1 VKDHNSSQHKRQASS
16 VPRPE
21 TRTGRSHL
29 DVFSQYK
36 PLLFSIAYRLLGSVA
51 DAEDKLQETFIRWQQ
66 SSLEEIESPRAFLV
80 TVISRLCIQHLQ
92 SARVKR
98 EGYVGQ
104 WLPEPILT
112 GNDSDPSETFQMQE
126 SLSMAFLLLL
136 EKLVPIERA
145 AFLLHDVF
153 EYEYAE
159 VAGILGK
166 SEANCRQIVLRA
178 RQHVNENR
186 PRFDASPEQHKKL
199 LESFLAAV
207 EGGDMQALLAVLSDD
222 VVLYSDGGGKAAAAL
237 NPISGPDHVARFVIG
252 ASKKTVPVGVTMRIA
267 QVNGQPSVIY
277 LRPDGRPGCVLTL
290 SIVDGRLHNIYVVTN
305 PEKLAS
311 LPAPLQRFM

>member
-1 VKDHNSSQHKRQASS
+1 
-16 VPRPE
+16 
-21 TRTGRSHL
+21 
-29 DVFSQYK
+29 VFSQHK
-36 PLLFSIAYRLLGSVA
+36 PLLFSIAYRMLGSVA
-51 DAEDKLQETFIRWQQ
+51 DAEDKLQETFIRWQR
-66 SSLEEIESPRAFLV
+66 SSLAEIESPRAFLV

-92 SARVKR
+92 SARLKR
-98 EGYVGQ
+98 EEYVGQ

-112 GNDSDPSETFQMQE
+112 GDDSDPSGTFQMQE

-136 EKLVPIERA
+136 EKLTPIERA

-159 VAGILGK
+159 VAAILGK

-186 PRFDASPEQHKKL
+186 PRFDAAPEQHKKL
-199 LESFLAAV
+199 LESFHAAAA
-207 EGGDMQALLAVLSDD
+207 GGDMQALLAVLSDE

-237 NPISGPDHVARFVIG
+237 NPMSGPDRVARFVIR
-252 ASKKTVPVGVTMRIA
+252 AIEKYVPVGVTMRIA

-290 SIVDGRLHNIYVVTN
+290 EVVGGRLRNIYVVTN
-305 PEKLAS
+305 PEKLAN
-311 LPAPLQRFM
+311 LPARPQHLM

>member
-1 VKDHNSSQHKRQASS
+1 M
-16 VPRPE
+16 
-21 TRTGRSHL
+21 
-29 DVFSQYK
+29 
-36 PLLFSIAYRLLGSVA
+36 LGSVA

-66 SSLEEIESPRAFLV
+66 SSLAEIEFPRAFLV
-80 TVISRLCIQHLQ
+80 TVTSRLCIQHLQ

-98 EGYVGQ
+98 EDYVGQ

-112 GNDSDPSETFQMQE
+112 GDDSDPSGVFQMQE

-136 EKLVPIERA
+136 EKLTPLERA

-153 EYEYAE
+153 DYEYAE

-166 SEANCRQIVLRA
+166 SEANCRQTLVRA
-178 RQHVNENR
+178 RHHVNENR

-199 LESFLAAV
+199 LEAFLAAATQ
-207 EGGDMQALLAVLSDD
+207 GDMQALLAVLSDE

-237 NPISGPDHVARFVIG
+237 NPISGPDHVARFLIG
-252 ASKKTVPVGVTMRIA
+252 AIKKSVPVGVTMRIA
-267 QVNGQPSVIY
+267 QVNGQPGVIY
-277 LRPDGRPGCVLTL
+277 LTPDGRPGCVLTL
-290 SIVDGRLHNIYVVTN
+290 DVVDGRLRNIYVVTN

-311 LPAPLQRFM
+311 LPAPPQRLM